1 MRMRLIAILLAPL
14 WLANC
19 ATVVEGTDQSVQ
31 VTSHPTGASCDL
43 IRAGASLGSIASTP
57 GAVKLRKAREPIQV
71 VCSKEG
77 HLSETAYLQSGLKG
91 TTFGNI
97 LLGGIIGAAIDAG
110 SGAMYEYPTSI
121 KVQLPPE
128 TFPTPEARDAYFSD
142 RMASVREEGEAA
154 KKTIRDQCSVEEGDN
169 KGCVDQQKKVDE
181 QVKEQLERLGSQQQS
196 AKIGS

>member
-31 VTSHPTGASCDL
+31 ITSVPAGASCDL
-43 IRAGASLGSIASTP
+43 SRAGGLIGSIASTP
-57 GAVKLRKAREPIQV
+57 GTINVVKSNDSIQV

-77 HLSETAYLQSGLKG
+77 FLDETAFLRSGLKG

-97 LLGGIIGAAIDAG
+97 LLGGFIGLAIDAG
-110 SGAMYEYPTSI
+110 SGAMYQYPTSL
-121 KVQLPPE
+121 KVHLPPE
-128 TFPTPEARDAYFSD
+128 AFQTPEARDAYFSE
-142 RMASVREEGEAA
+142 RMASVREDGEAA
-154 KKTIRDQCSVEEGDN
+154 KKAIRDRCSVEEGDN
-169 KGCVDQQKKVDE
+169 KGCVDQQKKVDK
-181 QVKEQLERLGSQQQS
+181 QVREQLERLGSQQQS